1 MESNIHCEWEKQVAD
16 RLYLKI
22 KADFLLRSRNSAF
35 WRKKLDVFF
44 THTHKKTCP
53 LPWRASGEGRG
64 VRTEFLVDERALPVN
79 DVAPSSVRACV
90 CRNRVA
96 SSNICRE
103 MGHAK
108 RMSLEVAQPGGQASG
123 LGLLIHCCWCP
134 SGISGLTWP
143 LAGQVL
149 KQPTTLPGVIKTK
162 LVMATLWFHWGG
174 SSSVLSAQ
182 LLSFYTCTTASDR
195 HPALRGGLRPARD
208 LFVCLFCFLF
218 VFFFFPLE
226 HRLLADV
233 LPGYPYCFSSM
244 TSKNTPNVYIKLLIK
259 YPH

>member
-218 VFFFFPLE
+218 VFFSSLWNTDSWQMSY
-226 HRLLADV
+226 LAILIV
-233 LPGYPYCFSSM
+233 LVPWLVKIPRMS
-244 TSKNTPNVYIKLLIK
+244 I
-259 YPH
+259 